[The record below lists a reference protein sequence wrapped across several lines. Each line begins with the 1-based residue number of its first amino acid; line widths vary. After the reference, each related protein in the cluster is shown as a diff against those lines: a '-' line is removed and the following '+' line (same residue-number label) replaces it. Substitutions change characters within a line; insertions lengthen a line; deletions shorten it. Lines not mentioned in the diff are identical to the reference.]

1 MHTCHT
7 ADSVRPPSR
16 SSSLVEGALASL
28 GMALQQG
35 ALLPVGPMAM
45 DVSPTTAIIELT
57 AKLVPSWAP
66 CPLERRASRLTK
78 YFRSQASG
86 RSRFNRG
93 EDKIRYILF

>member
-7 ADSVRPPSR
+7 ADSVS

-78 YFRSQASG
+78 Y
-86 RSRFNRG
+86 
-93 EDKIRYILF
+93 

>member
-7 ADSVRPPSR
+7 ADSVRAPSR

-86 RSRFNRG
+86 PSRFNRG

>member
-1 MHTCHT
+1 VHTCHT
-7 ADSVRPPSR
+7 ADSVSSSPSR

-86 RSRFNRG
+86 RSRVV
-93 EDKIRYILF
+93 KIR

>member
-1 MHTCHT
+1 VHTCHT
-7 ADSVRPPSR
+7 ADSVRAPSR

-78 YFRSQASG
+78 YFRSNYGRASG
-86 RSRFNRG
+86 RSLFNRG
-93 EDKIRYILF
+93 

>member
-1 MHTCHT
+1 VHTCHT
-7 ADSVRPPSR
+7 ADSVSSSPSR

-86 RSRFNRG
+86 RSASTVV
-93 EDKIRYILF
+93 KIR

>member
-7 ADSVRPPSR
+7 ADSR

-78 YFRSQASG
+78 YFRSNYGRASG
-86 RSRFNRG
+86 RSLFNRG
-93 EDKIRYILF
+93 